1 MQKVRNRQKGMIAG
15 ARVLGASL
23 ILSTSLLAPFTTV
36 YAETGEGGVPNVTLP
51 NGVPTNYDLTWY
63 DEFDGDKLDMT
74 KWDYSLSSF
83 DPKARTQMHFT
94 DDPAN
99 VSLKDGI
106 LHLTALYTPKQLKW
120 NPVTK
125 KNEWVDRENTYK
137 DPKTGQTITYKA
149 PFTSGAIQ
157 TRDRHGKVLT
167 EFVGDFYAESRIKL
181 PLSESSWASFW
192 MTGTKGG
199 GSPKS
204 GEIDVFES
212 KGYDPNYIQANV
224 HTEPSKTGQYS
235 EQHPYKIPNNGDTQ
249 TDFHTYGVLKEGDKV
264 TFFYDGQA
272 VHTIKYSELTKNTP
286 FVNKDNGFILRL
298 THIVGGSFVKD
309 WDGGTRN
316 YTDAI
321 PYKDSYKDGSRSD
334 MQIDYVRV
342 WQPNTKPVTTE
353 APTTTTV
360 APTTTV
366 TPTTTEA
373 PTTTVAPTTTEATTT
388 TEAPTTTVATTTTE
402 APTTTVAT
410 TTTEAPTTT
419 VATTTTEAPTTTAAT
434 TTTEAPTTTVATTTT
449 ETQTTTT
456 VAPTTTVATTEAPVV
471 TSSAPIATEAPI
483 LTTTTAVE
491 TEAPVV
497 TTSAPVVTEAPV
509 VTTSAPVVTEAPVVT
524 TTDPVVTEAPV
535 VTTTAPVVT
544 EAPVVTT
551 SAPVA
556 TEAPVVTTSA
566 PVVTEAPVATTSAP
580 VVTEAPT
587 TTTTTEAPTTTIAT
601 TETEAPTTSSEAT
614 TEAPRRRFRR
624 RRALLDTTEVPTPTP
639 EAEVRS
645 TVAETV
651 ATTEAPAP
659 VAVLTNAVEDKV
671 VTAQTNAEAT
681 ESRMLA
687 TPLAAKAEQAQDKE
701 AKDAKDPS
709 PAPVAQAAPA
719 GEDELPNTGTSMGT
733 LYLILSA
740 VFLTG
745 GAFVFAK
752 SKK

>member
-125 KNEWVDRENTYK
+125 KNEWVDREN
-137 DPKTGQTITYKA
+137 TYKA

-353 APTTTTV
+353 APTTTTA

-388 TEAPTTTVATTTTE
+388 TEAPTTPVATTTTE

-410 TTTEAPTTT
+410 TTTEAPTTI
-419 VATTTTEAPTTTAAT
+419 
-434 TTTEAPTTTVATTTT
+434 
-449 ETQTTTT
+449 T

-471 TSSAPIATEAPI
+471 TSAAPIATEAPI

-497 TTSAPVVTEAPV
+497 TTTA
-509 VTTSAPVVTEAPVVT
+509 
-524 TTDPVVTEAPV
+524 PVVTEAPV

-551 SAPVA
+551 SAPVVTEA
-556 TEAPVVTTSA
+556 PVVTTTAPVVTTTAPVVTEAPVVTTSVPVVTEAPVVTTSA
-566 PVVTEAPVATTSAP
+566 PVVTEAPT
-580 VVTEAPT
+580 T
-587 TTTTTEAPTTTIAT
+587 TTTTTEAPTTTTAT

-624 RRALLDTTEVPTPTP
+624 RRALLDTAEVPTPSP

-645 TVAETV
+645 TVAETLV
-651 ATTEAPAP
+651 SSGAPAP
-659 VAVLTNAVEDKV
+659 IAVLTNAVEATEV
-671 VTAQTNAEAT
+671 AEANAST
-681 ESRMLA
+681 TDSRVLA
-687 TPLAAKAEQAQDKE
+687 TPLASKAEQAPDKE

-740 VFLTG
+740 VFLSG

>member
-36 YAETGEGGVPNVTLP
+36 YAETGEGGAPNVTLP

-410 TTTEAPTTT
+410 TTTE
-419 VATTTTEAPTTTAAT
+419 
-434 TTTEAPTTTVATTTT
+434 
-449 ETQTTTT
+449 TQTTTT
-456 VAPTTTVATTEAPVV
+456 VAPTTTVAT
-471 TSSAPIATEAPI
+471 
-483 LTTTTAVE
+483 

-524 TTDPVVTEAPV
+524 TSAPVATEAPV

-551 SAPVA
+551 SAPVV
-556 TEAPVVTTSA
+556 TEAPVVTT
-566 PVVTEAPVATTSAP
+566 TAP

-587 TTTTTEAPTTTIAT
+587 TTTTTTEAPTTTTAT
-601 TETEAPTTSSEAT
+601 TVTEEPTTTTAAT
-614 TEAPRRRFRR
+614 TEAPRSRVRR
-624 RRALLDTTEVPTPTP
+624 RRALLDTTELPTPTP
-639 EAEVRS
+639 EAEVRA

-651 ATTEAPAP
+651 ATTEALAP
-659 VAVLTNAVEDKV
+659 TAVLTNAVEDKV

-681 ESRMLA
+681 ESRVLA
-687 TPLAAKAEQAQDKE
+687 TPLASKSAQAPAKETKEQKN
-701 AKDAKDPS
+701 PS

-740 VFLTG
+740 VFLSG

>member
-1 MQKVRNRQKGMIAG
+1 MSNVGKGLQKTLFLNKRRDRRTIMQKVRNRQKGMIAG

-23 ILSTSLLAPFTTV
+23 ILSTSLLAPFATV
-36 YAETGEGGVPNVTLP
+36 YAETGEGRVPNVTLP
-51 NGVPTNYDLTWY
+51 TGIPTNYDLTWF
-63 DEFDGDKLDMT
+63 DEFDGNKLDRT

-181 PLSESSWASFW
+181 PFSESSWASFW

-212 KGYDPNYIQANV
+212 KGYDPKFIQANV
-224 HTEPSKTGQYS
+224 HTEPTPGKTGQYS

-272 VHTIKYSELTKNTP
+272 VKTIKYSELLKNTP

-309 WDGGTRN
+309 WEKNDTRN

-342 WQPNTKPVTTE
+342 WQPNAKPVTTE
-353 APTTTTV
+353 APTTTTT
-360 APTTTV
+360 PEETTV
-366 TPTTTEA
+366 
-373 PTTTVAPTTTEATTT
+373 TTEATTGETSETTEETTVT
-388 TEAPTTTVATTTTE
+388 TEATTV
-402 APTTTVAT
+402 
-410 TTTEAPTTT
+410 
-419 VATTTTEAPTTTAAT
+419 
-434 TTTEAPTTTVATTTT
+434 
-449 ETQTTTT
+449 
-456 VAPTTTVATTEAPVV
+456 
-471 TSSAPIATEAPI
+471 TSE
-483 LTTTTAVE
+483 E
-491 TEAPVV
+491 
-497 TTSAPVVTEAPV
+497 
-509 VTTSAPVVTEAPVVT
+509 
-524 TTDPVVTEAPV
+524 
-535 VTTTAPVVT
+535 
-544 EAPVVTT
+544 
-551 SAPVA
+551 
-556 TEAPVVTTSA
+556 
-566 PVVTEAPVATTSAP
+566 
-580 VVTEAPT
+580 T
-587 TTTTTEAPTTTIAT
+587 TTTTTTP
-601 TETEAPTTSSEAT
+601 
-614 TEAPRRRFRR
+614 
-624 RRALLDTTEVPTPTP
+624 EVPTPDDTTTTP
-639 EAEVRS
+639 EYPGGGDGTFGPRKSTTTTTPETPTNSSEEATTPENGGGRKSLLPSTGEV
-645 TVAETV
+645 V
-651 ATTEAPAP
+651 ATGL
-659 VAVLTNAVEDKV
+659 VFSGVLVLSGAVVLK
-671 VTAQTNAEAT
+671 
-681 ESRMLA
+681 R
-687 TPLAAKAEQAQDKE
+687 K
-701 AKDAKDPS
+701 
-709 PAPVAQAAPA
+709 
-719 GEDELPNTGTSMGT
+719 
-733 LYLILSA
+733 I
-740 VFLTG
+740 
-745 GAFVFAK
+745 
-752 SKK
+752 SK

>member
-321 PYKDSYKDGSRSD
+321 PYKDSYRDGSRSD

-419 VATTTTEAPTTTAAT
+419 VATT
-434 TTTEAPTTTVATTTT
+434 
-449 ETQTTTT
+449 
-456 VAPTTTVATTEAPVV
+456 EAPVV
-471 TSSAPIATEAPI
+471 TTSAPVA
-483 LTTTTAVE
+483 

-509 VTTSAPVVTEAPVVT
+509 VTTS
-524 TTDPVVTEAPV
+524 
-535 VTTTAPVVT
+535 APVVT

-566 PVVTEAPVATTSAP
+566 PVVTEAPVVTTSAPVVTEAPVVTTSAPVATEAPVVTTTAPVVTEAPVVTTTAP

-587 TTTTTEAPTTTIAT
+587 TTTTTTEAPTTTTAT
-601 TETEAPTTSSEAT
+601 TVTEGPTTTTAAT
-614 TEAPRRRFRR
+614 TEAPRSRVRR
-624 RRALLDTTEVPTPTP
+624 RRALLDTTELPTPTP

-659 VAVLTNAVEDKV
+659 TAVLTNAVEDKV
-671 VTAQTNAEAT
+671 VTAQTNTEAT
-681 ESRMLA
+681 ESRVLA
-687 TPLAAKAEQAQDKE
+687 TPLAAKSEQAQDKE

>member
-1 MQKVRNRQKGMIAG
+1 MQKVRNKQKGMIAG

-23 ILSTSLLAPFTTV
+23 ILSTSLLAPFATV
-36 YAETGEGGVPNVTLP
+36 YAETGEGRVPNVTLP
-51 NGVPTNYDLTWY
+51 TGIPTNYDLTWF
-63 DEFDGDKLDMT
+63 DEFDGNKLDRT

-157 TRDRHGKVLT
+157 TRDRHGKVLS

-181 PLSESSWASFW
+181 PFSESSWASFW

-212 KGYDPNYIQANV
+212 KGYDPKFIQANV
-224 HTEPSKTGQYS
+224 HTEPTPGKTGQYS

-272 VHTIKYSELTKNTP
+272 VKTIKYSELLKNTP

-309 WDGGTRN
+309 WEKNGTRN

-342 WQPNTKPVTTE
+342 WQPNAKPVTTE
-353 APTTTTV
+353 APTTTTTTTV
-360 APTTTV
+360 APTTTTATTV
-366 TPTTTEA
+366 APTTTTTTTETPTTTEA
-373 PTTTVAPTTTEATTT
+373 PTTTVAPTT

-410 TTTEAPTTT
+410 
-419 VATTTTEAPTTTAAT
+419 
-434 TTTEAPTTTVATTTT
+434 
-449 ETQTTTT
+449 
-456 VAPTTTVATTEAPVV
+456 
-471 TSSAPIATEAPI
+471 
-483 LTTTTAVE
+483 

-509 VTTSAPVVTEAPVVT
+509 VTTSAPVVTK
-524 TTDPVVTEAPV
+524 
-535 VTTTAPVVT
+535 
-544 EAPVVTT
+544 
-551 SAPVA
+551 
-556 TEAPVVTTSA
+556 APVVTTSA
-566 PVVTEAPVATTSAP
+566 PVVTEAPTTA
-580 VVTEAPT
+580 
-587 TTTTTEAPTTTIAT
+587 TTTTEAPTTTTAT
-601 TETEAPTTSSEAT
+601 TVTEASTTS
-614 TEAPRRRFRR
+614 TEAPRSRVRR
-624 RRALLDTTEVPTPTP
+624 RRALLDTTEQPTPTP
-639 EAEVRS
+639 EAEVRT
-645 TVAETV
+645 TVADVV
-651 ATTEAPAP
+651 ATSEVPAP

-671 VTAQTNAEAT
+671 ATAESNVVEDKVVTPETNAEAT
-681 ESRMLA
+681 ESRVLA
-687 TPLAAKAEQAQDKE
+687 TPLAAKQEQAADKD
-701 AKDAKDPS
+701 AKEAKDPS
-709 PAPVAQAAPA
+709 PAPVAQAAPAKA

>member
-1 MQKVRNRQKGMIAG
+1 MQKVRNGQKGMIAG

-419 VATTTTEAPTTTAAT
+419 VATTTTEAPTTTVAT

-497 TTSAPVVTEAPV
+497 TTSAPVVTEAP
-509 VTTSAPVVTEAPVVT
+509 T
-524 TTDPVVTEAPV
+524 
-535 VTTTAPVVT
+535 
-544 EAPVVTT
+544 
-551 SAPVA
+551 
-556 TEAPVVTTSA
+556 
-566 PVVTEAPVATTSAP
+566 
-580 VVTEAPT
+580 T
-587 TTTTTEAPTTTIAT
+587 TTTTTEAPTTTAAT

-624 RRALLDTTEVPTPTP
+624 RRALLDTAEVPTPSP

-645 TVAETV
+645 TVAETLV
-651 ATTEAPAP
+651 SSGAPAP
-659 VAVLTNAVEDKV
+659 VAVLTNAVEDRVATAETNAVEDKV

-681 ESRMLA
+681 ESRVLA
-687 TPLAAKAEQAQDKE
+687 TPLVSKAEQAPAKE
-701 AKDAKDPS
+701 TKEQKNPS

>member
-212 KGYDPNYIQANV
+212 KGYDSNYIQANV

-353 APTTTTV
+353 APTTTTA

-419 VATTTTEAPTTTAAT
+419 
-434 TTTEAPTTTVATTTT
+434 
-449 ETQTTTT
+449 T

-471 TSSAPIATEAPI
+471 TTTAPVVTEAPVV
-483 LTTTTAVE
+483 TTTAPVV

-524 TTDPVVTEAPV
+524 TSAPVVTEVPVVTTTAPVVTEAPV

-544 EAPVVTT
+544 EAPTT
-551 SAPVA
+551 
-556 TEAPVVTTSA
+556 
-566 PVVTEAPVATTSAP
+566 
-580 VVTEAPT
+580 T
-587 TTTTTEAPTTTIAT
+587 TTTTTEAPTTTAAT

-624 RRALLDTTEVPTPTP
+624 RRALLDTAEVPTPSP

-645 TVAETV
+645 TVVETLV
-651 ATTEAPAP
+651 SSGAPAP
-659 VAVLTNAVEDKV
+659 IAVLTNAVEATEV
-671 VTAQTNAEAT
+671 AEANAST
-681 ESRMLA
+681 TDSRVLA
-687 TPLAAKAEQAQDKE
+687 TPLASKAEQAPAKE
-701 AKDAKDPS
+701 TKDVKDPS
-709 PAPVAQAAPA
+709 PTPVAQGTPAPA

-740 VFLTG
+740 VFLSG

>member
-1 MQKVRNRQKGMIAG
+1 MQKVRNKQKGMIAG

-23 ILSTSLLAPFTTV
+23 ILSTSLLAPFATV
-36 YAETGEGGVPNVTLP
+36 YAETGEGRVPNVVLP
-51 NGVPTNYDLTWY
+51 TGVPKNYDLTWF
-63 DEFDGDKLDMT
+63 DEFDGEQLDRT

-99 VSLKDGI
+99 VSLKNGI

-137 DPKTGQTITYKA
+137 DPTTGQMVTYKA

-181 PLSESSWASFW
+181 PFSESSWASFW

-199 GSPKS
+199 GSPTS

-212 KGYDPNYIQANV
+212 KGYDPTFIQANV
-224 HTEPSKTGQYS
+224 HTAPTPGKTGQYS

-272 VHTIKYSELTKNTP
+272 VKTIKYSELLKNTP

-309 WDGGTRN
+309 WEKNGTRN

-342 WQPNTKPVTTE
+342 WQPNAKPVTTE
-353 APTTTTV
+353 TPTTTTV
-360 APTTTV
+360 APTTT
-366 TPTTTEA
+366 TTTTAAPTTTT
-373 PTTTVAPTTTEATTT
+373 TTTVAPTTTEATTT

-402 APTTTVAT
+402 APA
-410 TTTEAPTTT
+410 
-419 VATTTTEAPTTTAAT
+419 
-434 TTTEAPTTTVATTTT
+434 
-449 ETQTTTT
+449 
-456 VAPTTTVATTEAPVV
+456 TTVATTEAPVV
-471 TSSAPIATEAPI
+471 TTSAPVVTEAPI
-483 LTTTTAVE
+483 
-491 TEAPVV
+491 V

-509 VTTSAPVVTEAPVVT
+509 VTTSAQVPVV
-524 TTDPVVTEAPV
+524 
-535 VTTTAPVVT
+535 
-544 EAPVVTT
+544 
-551 SAPVA
+551 
-556 TEAPVVTTSA
+556 
-566 PVVTEAPVATTSAP
+566 TTSAP

-587 TTTTTEAPTTTIAT
+587 TTTEASTTTTAT
-601 TETEAPTTSSEAT
+601 TVTEAPTTSNEAT
-614 TEAPRRRFRR
+614 TEAPKSRVRR
-624 RRALLDTTEVPTPTP
+624 RRALLDTTEQPTPTP
-639 EAEVRS
+639 EAEVRA
-645 TVAETV
+645 TVAETL
-651 ATTEAPAP
+651 ATSETPAP
-659 VAVLTNAVEDKV
+659 TAVLTNAVEASEVSASTAETNAVEDRV
-671 VTAQTNAEAT
+671 VTAETNAEASP
-681 ESRMLA
+681 SRALA
-687 TPLAAKAEQAQDKE
+687 TPLASKAEEAPNKE
-701 AKDAKDPS
+701 AKDS
-709 PAPVAQAAPA
+709 SLTPVAQGTPVAV
-719 GEDELPNTGTSMGT
+719 EDELPNTGTSMET

-745 GAFVFAK
+745 GVFVFAK

>member
-419 VATTTTEAPTTTAAT
+419 VATTTTEAPTTT
-434 TTTEAPTTTVATTTT
+434 VATTTT

-497 TTSAPVVTEAPV
+497 TTSAPVVTEAP
-509 VTTSAPVVTEAPVVT
+509 
-524 TTDPVVTEAPV
+524 
-535 VTTTAPVVT
+535 
-544 EAPVVTT
+544 
-551 SAPVA
+551 
-556 TEAPVVTTSA
+556 
-566 PVVTEAPVATTSAP
+566 
-580 VVTEAPT
+580 T
-587 TTTTTEAPTTTIAT
+587 TTTTTEAPTTTAAT

-624 RRALLDTTEVPTPTP
+624 RRALLDTAEVPTPSS

-645 TVAETV
+645 TVAETLV
-651 ATTEAPAP
+651 SSGAPAP
-659 VAVLTNAVEDKV
+659 IAVLTNAVEATEV
-671 VTAQTNAEAT
+671 AEANAST
-681 ESRMLA
+681 TDSRVLA
-687 TPLAAKAEQAQDKE
+687 TPLASKAEQAPEKE
-701 AKDAKDPS
+701 AKDVKDPS
-709 PAPVAQAAPA
+709 PTPVAQGTPAPA

>member
-353 APTTTTV
+353 APTTTTA

-410 TTTEAPTTT
+410 TTTEVPTTT
-419 VATTTTEAPTTTAAT
+419 VATTTTEVPTTTVAT

-449 ETQTTTT
+449 EAPTTTVASTTTEASTTT
-456 VAPTTTVATTEAPVV
+456 VAPTTTVAT
-471 TSSAPIATEAPI
+471 
-483 LTTTTAVE
+483 
-491 TEAPVV
+491 
-497 TTSAPVVTEAPV
+497 
-509 VTTSAPVVTEAPVVT
+509 
-524 TTDPVVTEAPV
+524 
-535 VTTTAPVVT
+535 T

-566 PVVTEAPVATTSAP
+566 PVVTEAPVVTTSAPVATEAPVVTTSAPVAIEAPVVTTSAP
-580 VVTEAPT
+580 VVTEAPIT
-587 TTTTTEAPTTTIAT
+587 TTTTTEAPTTTTTTVTEVPTTTTTTVTEAPTTTTTTTEAPTTTTAT

-624 RRALLDTTEVPTPTP
+624 RRALLDTAEVPTPSP

-645 TVAETV
+645 TVAETLV
-651 ATTEAPAP
+651 SSGAPAP
-659 VAVLTNAVEDKV
+659 IAVLTNAVEATEV
-671 VTAQTNAEAT
+671 AEANAST
-681 ESRMLA
+681 TDSRVLA
-687 TPLAAKAEQAQDKE
+687 TPLVSKAEQAPAKE
-701 AKDAKDPS
+701 TKEQKNPS

-740 VFLTG
+740 VFLSG

>member
-419 VATTTTEAPTTTAAT
+419 VATTTTE
-434 TTTEAPTTTVATTTT
+434 
-449 ETQTTTT
+449 TQTTTT

-497 TTSAPVVTEAPV
+497 TTSAPVVTEAP
-509 VTTSAPVVTEAPVVT
+509 T
-524 TTDPVVTEAPV
+524 
-535 VTTTAPVVT
+535 
-544 EAPVVTT
+544 
-551 SAPVA
+551 
-556 TEAPVVTTSA
+556 
-566 PVVTEAPVATTSAP
+566 
-580 VVTEAPT
+580 T
-587 TTTTTEAPTTTIAT
+587 TTTTTEAPTTTAAT

-624 RRALLDTTEVPTPTP
+624 RRALLDTAEVPTPSP

-645 TVAETV
+645 TVAETLV
-651 ATTEAPAP
+651 SSGAPAP
-659 VAVLTNAVEDKV
+659 VAVLTNAVEDRVATAETNAVEDKV

-681 ESRMLA
+681 ESRVLA
-687 TPLAAKAEQAQDKE
+687 TPLVSKAEQAPAKE
-701 AKDAKDPS
+701 TKEQKNPS

>member
-94 DDPAN
+94 DDLAN

-157 TRDRHGKVLT
+157 TRYRHGKVLT

-402 APTTTVAT
+402 APTTT
-410 TTTEAPTTT
+410 E
-419 VATTTTEAPTTTAAT
+419 AT

-524 TTDPVVTEAPV
+524 TTAPVVTEAPV

-551 SAPVA
+551 SAPVV

-566 PVVTEAPVATTSAP
+566 PVVTEAPVVTTSVPVVTEAPVVTTSAP

-587 TTTTTEAPTTTIAT
+587 TTTTTTEAPTTTTAT

-624 RRALLDTTEVPTPTP
+624 RRALLDTAEVPTPSP

-645 TVAETV
+645 TVAETLV
-651 ATTEAPAP
+651 SSGAPAP
-659 VAVLTNAVEDKV
+659 IAVLTNAVEATEV
-671 VTAQTNAEAT
+671 AEANAST
-681 ESRMLA
+681 TDSRVLA
-687 TPLAAKAEQAQDKE
+687 TPLAAKSEQAQDKE

>member
-321 PYKDSYKDGSRSD
+321 PYKDSYQDGSRSD

-360 APTTTV
+360 ATTTTV

-388 TEAPTTTVATTTTE
+388 TEVPTTTVATTTTE
-402 APTTTVAT
+402 APTTTVAS
-410 TTTEAPTTT
+410 TTTEAS
-419 VATTTTEAPTTTAAT
+419 
-434 TTTEAPTTTVATTTT
+434 
-449 ETQTTTT
+449 TTT

-471 TSSAPIATEAPI
+471 TTSAPVA
-483 LTTTTAVE
+483 

-509 VTTSAPVVTEAPVVT
+509 VTTSAPVATETPVVT
-524 TTDPVVTEAPV
+524 TSAPVVTEAPV
-535 VTTTAPVVT
+535 VTTSAPVATEAPVVTTSAPVATEAPVVTTSAPVVT

-566 PVVTEAPVATTSAP
+566 PVVTEAPVVTTSAP
-580 VVTEAPT
+580 VVTETPT
-587 TTTTTEAPTTTIAT
+587 TTTT
-601 TETEAPTTSSEAT
+601 TEAPTTSSEAT

-624 RRALLDTTEVPTPTP
+624 RRALLDTAEVPTPSP

-645 TVAETV
+645 TVAETLV
-651 ATTEAPAP
+651 SSGAPAP
-659 VAVLTNAVEDKV
+659 IAVLTNAVEATEV
-671 VTAQTNAEAT
+671 AEANAST
-681 ESRMLA
+681 TDSRVLA
-687 TPLAAKAEQAQDKE
+687 TPLVSKAEQAPAKE
-701 AKDAKDPS
+701 TKEQKNPS

>member
-419 VATTTTEAPTTTAAT
+419 VATTTTEAPTTT
-434 TTTEAPTTTVATTTT
+434 VATTT
-449 ETQTTTT
+449 
-456 VAPTTTVATTEAPVV
+456 
-471 TSSAPIATEAPI
+471 TEAPI

-551 SAPVA
+551 
-556 TEAPVVTTSA
+556 T
-566 PVVTEAPVATTSAP
+566 AP

-587 TTTTTEAPTTTIAT
+587 TTTTTTEAPTTTAAT

-624 RRALLDTTEVPTPTP
+624 RRALLDTAEVPTPSP

-645 TVAETV
+645 TVAETLV
-651 ATTEAPAP
+651 SSGAPAP
-659 VAVLTNAVEDKV
+659 IAVLTNAVE
-671 VTAQTNAEAT
+671 AT
-681 ESRMLA
+681 EVVEANASTTDSRVLA
-687 TPLAAKAEQAQDKE
+687 TPLASKAEQAPDKE

-740 VFLTG
+740 VFLSG

>member
-1 MQKVRNRQKGMIAG
+1 MQKVRNKQKGMIAG

-23 ILSTSLLAPFTTV
+23 ILSTSLLAPFATV
-36 YAETGEGGVPNVTLP
+36 YAETGEGRVPNVVLP
-51 NGVPTNYDLTWY
+51 TGVPKNYDLTWF
-63 DEFDGDKLDMT
+63 DEFDGEQLDRT

-99 VSLKDGI
+99 VSLKNGI

-137 DPKTGQTITYKA
+137 DPTTGQMVTYKA

-181 PLSESSWASFW
+181 PFSESSWASFW

-199 GSPKS
+199 GSPTS

-212 KGYDPNYIQANV
+212 KGYDPTFIQANV
-224 HTEPSKTGQYS
+224 HTAPTPGKTGQYS

-272 VHTIKYSELTKNTP
+272 VKTIKYSELLKNTP

-309 WDGGTRN
+309 WEKNGTRN

-342 WQPNTKPVTTE
+342 WQPNAKPVTTE
-353 APTTTTV
+353 TPTTTTV
-360 APTTTV
+360 APTTTNM
-366 TPTTTEA
+366 TTAAPTTTT
-373 PTTTVAPTTTEATTT
+373 TTTVAPTTTEATTT

-402 APTTTVAT
+402 APA
-410 TTTEAPTTT
+410 
-419 VATTTTEAPTTTAAT
+419 
-434 TTTEAPTTTVATTTT
+434 
-449 ETQTTTT
+449 
-456 VAPTTTVATTEAPVV
+456 TTVATTEAPVV
-471 TSSAPIATEAPI
+471 TTSAPVVTEAPI
-483 LTTTTAVE
+483 VTTSAPVV
-491 TEAPVV
+491 TEAPVVTTSAPVVTEAPIVTTSAPVVTEAPIVTTSAPVVTEAPIVTTSAPVVTESPVV

-509 VTTSAPVVTEAPVVT
+509 VTTSAPVVTEAQT
-524 TTDPVVTEAPV
+524 TTTTETPT
-535 VTTTAPVVT
+535 TTTA
-544 EAPVVTT
+544 TT
-551 SAPVA
+551 
-556 TEAPVVTTSA
+556 
-566 PVVTEAPVATTSAP
+566 
-580 VVTEAPT
+580 VTEAPT
-587 TTTTTEAPTTTIAT
+587 T
-601 TETEAPTTSSEAT
+601 SNEAT
-614 TEAPRRRFRR
+614 TEAPRSRVRR
-624 RRALLDTTEVPTPTP
+624 RRALLDTTEQPTPTP
-639 EAEVRS
+639 EAEVRA
-645 TVAETV
+645 TVAETL
-651 ATTEAPAP
+651 ATSETPAP
-659 VAVLTNAVEDKV
+659 TAFLTNAVEASEVSASTAETNAVEDRV
-671 VTAQTNAEAT
+671 VTAETNAEASP
-681 ESRMLA
+681 SRALA
-687 TPLAAKAEQAQDKE
+687 TPLASKAEEAPNKE
-701 AKDAKDPS
+701 AKDS
-709 PAPVAQAAPA
+709 SLTPVAQGTPVAV
-719 GEDELPNTGTSMGT
+719 EDELPNTGTSMET

-745 GAFVFAK
+745 GVFVFAK

>member
-1 MQKVRNRQKGMIAG
+1 MSNVGKGLQKTLFLNKRRNRRTIMQKVRNRQKGMIAG

-23 ILSTSLLAPFTTV
+23 ILSTSLLAPIATV
-36 YAETGEGGVPNVTLP
+36 YAETGEGRVPNVTLP
-51 NGVPTNYDLTWY
+51 NGVPTNYDLTWF
-63 DEFDGDKLDMT
+63 DEFDGDKLDRT

-83 DPKARTQMHFT
+83 DPKNRTQMHFT

-106 LHLTALYTPKQLKW
+106 LHLTALYTPKQWKW
-120 NPVTK
+120 NDQTK
-125 KNEWVDRENTYK
+125 KHEWVDRENTYV
-137 DPKTGQTITYKA
+137 DSKTKQTITYKA

-181 PLSESSWASFW
+181 PFSESSWASFW

-199 GSPKS
+199 GSPTS

-212 KGYDPNYIQANV
+212 KGYDPKFIQANI
-224 HTEPSKTGQYS
+224 HTAPTPEPGKEKYSDQY
-235 EQHPYKIPNNGDTQ
+235 QKKLPNNGDTQ
-249 TDFHTYGVLKEGDKV
+249 TAFHTYGVLKEGDKI

-272 VHTIKYSELTKNTP
+272 LYTVKYSEIKKNEA
-286 FVNKDNGFILRL
+286 FVNPENGFILRL

-309 WDGGTRN
+309 FGKNATRN

-342 WQPNTKPVTTE
+342 WQPSAKPVTTE
-353 APTTTTV
+353 APTTTTTTTTV
-360 APTTTV
+360 APTTT
-366 TPTTTEA
+366 TEAPTTTAAPTTTEA

-410 TTTEAPTTT
+410 T
-419 VATTTTEAPTTTAAT
+419 
-434 TTTEAPTTTVATTTT
+434 
-449 ETQTTTT
+449 
-456 VAPTTTVATTEAPVV
+456 
-471 TSSAPIATEAPI
+471 
-483 LTTTTAVE
+483 
-491 TEAPVV
+491 EAPVV

-509 VTTSAPVVTEAPVVT
+509 VTTSAPVATEAPVVT
-524 TTDPVVTEAPV
+524 TSAPV
-535 VTTTAPVVT
+535 AT

-566 PVVTEAPVATTSAP
+566 PVVTEAPVVTT
-580 VVTEAPT
+580 VAPT
-587 TTTTTEAPTTTIAT
+587 TTTTTEAPTTTAAT
-601 TETEAPTTSSEAT
+601 TVTEEPTTTTVAT
-614 TEAPRRRFRR
+614 TEAPRSRVR
-624 RRALLDTTEVPTPTP
+624 RRALLDTTELPTPTP

-659 VAVLTNAVEDKV
+659 TAVLTNAVEDKV
-671 VTAQTNAEAT
+671 VTAQTNTEAT
-681 ESRMLA
+681 ESRVLA

>member
-402 APTTTVAT
+402 APTTT
-410 TTTEAPTTT
+410 E
-419 VATTTTEAPTTTAAT
+419 AT

-524 TTDPVVTEAPV
+524 TTAPVVTEAPV

-551 SAPVA
+551 SAPVV

-566 PVVTEAPVATTSAP
+566 PVVTEAPVVTTSVPVVTEAPVVTTSAP

-587 TTTTTEAPTTTIAT
+587 TTTTTTEAPTTTTAT

-624 RRALLDTTEVPTPTP
+624 RRALLDTAEVPTPSP

-645 TVAETV
+645 TVAETLV
-651 ATTEAPAP
+651 SSGAPAP
-659 VAVLTNAVEDKV
+659 IAVLTNAVEATEV
-671 VTAQTNAEAT
+671 AEANAST
-681 ESRMLA
+681 TDSRVLA
-687 TPLAAKAEQAQDKE
+687 TPLVSKAEQAPAKE
-701 AKDAKDPS
+701 TKEQKNPS

-740 VFLTG
+740 VFLSG

>member
-1 MQKVRNRQKGMIAG
+1 MQKVRNKQKGMIAG

-23 ILSTSLLAPFTTV
+23 ILSTSLLAPFATV
-36 YAETGEGGVPNVTLP
+36 YAETGEGRVPNVVLP
-51 NGVPTNYDLTWY
+51 TGVPKNYDLTWF
-63 DEFDGDKLDMT
+63 DEFDGEQLDRT

-99 VSLKDGI
+99 VSLKNGI

-137 DPKTGQTITYKA
+137 DPTTGQMVTYKA

-181 PLSESSWASFW
+181 PFSESSWASFW

-199 GSPKS
+199 GSPTS

-212 KGYDPNYIQANV
+212 KGYDPTFIQANV
-224 HTEPSKTGQYS
+224 HTAPTPGKTGQYS

-272 VHTIKYSELTKNTP
+272 VKTIKYSELLKNTP

-309 WDGGTRN
+309 WEKNGTRN

-342 WQPNTKPVTTE
+342 WQPNAKPVTTE

-360 APTTTV
+360 APTTT
-366 TPTTTEA
+366 TTTTAAPTTTTTTTEA

-388 TEAPTTTVATTTTE
+388 TEAPITTVATTTTE

-410 TTTEAPTTT
+410 T
-419 VATTTTEAPTTTAAT
+419 
-434 TTTEAPTTTVATTTT
+434 
-449 ETQTTTT
+449 
-456 VAPTTTVATTEAPVV
+456 EAPVV
-471 TSSAPIATEAPI
+471 TTSSR
-483 LTTTTAVE
+483 VV

-509 VTTSAPVVTEAPVVT
+509 VTTSAPVVTEAPI
-524 TTDPVVTEAPV
+524 
-535 VTTTAPVVT
+535 
-544 EAPVVTT
+544 VTT

-566 PVVTEAPVATTSAP
+566 PVVTEVPVVTTSAP

-587 TTTTTEAPTTTIAT
+587 TTTTTTAT
-601 TETEAPTTSSEAT
+601 TVTEAPTTSNEAI
-614 TEAPRRRFRR
+614 TEAPRSRVRR
-624 RRALLDTTEVPTPTP
+624 RRALLDTNEQPTTTP
-639 EAEVRS
+639 EAEVRA
-645 TVAETV
+645 TLAETLV
-651 ATTEAPAP
+651 TSETPAP
-659 VAVLTNAVEDKV
+659 TAVLTNAVEASEVSASIAETNAVEDRV
-671 VTAQTNAEAT
+671 VTAETNAEASP
-681 ESRMLA
+681 SRALA
-687 TPLAAKAEQAQDKE
+687 TPLASKAEEAPNKE
-701 AKDAKDPS
+701 AKDS
-709 PAPVAQAAPA
+709 SLTPVAQGTQAA
-719 GEDELPNTGTSMGT
+719 GEDELPNTGTSMET

-740 VFLTG
+740 VVLTG

>member
-1 MQKVRNRQKGMIAG
+1 MVTANLFLNKRRNRRTIMQKVRNRQKGMIAG

-388 TEAPTTTVATTTTE
+388 TEAPTTTVASTTTE
-402 APTTTVAT
+402 AS
-410 TTTEAPTTT
+410 
-419 VATTTTEAPTTTAAT
+419 
-434 TTTEAPTTTVATTTT
+434 
-449 ETQTTTT
+449 TTT

-471 TSSAPIATEAPI
+471 TTSATVA
-483 LTTTTAVE
+483 

-509 VTTSAPVVTEAPVVT
+509 VTTS
-524 TTDPVVTEAPV
+524 
-535 VTTTAPVVT
+535 APVVT

-566 PVVTEAPVATTSAP
+566 PVVTEAPVVTTSAPVATEAPVVTTSAPVVTEAPVVTTSAP

-587 TTTTTEAPTTTIAT
+587 TTTT
-601 TETEAPTTSSEAT
+601 TEAPTTSSEAT

-624 RRALLDTTEVPTPTP
+624 RRALLDTAEVPTPSP

-645 TVAETV
+645 TVAETLV
-651 ATTEAPAP
+651 SSGAPAP
-659 VAVLTNAVEDKV
+659 IAVLTNAVEATEV
-671 VTAQTNAEAT
+671 AEANAST
-681 ESRMLA
+681 TDSRVLA
-687 TPLAAKAEQAQDKE
+687 TPLVSKAEQAPAKE
-701 AKDAKDPS
+701 TKEQKNPS

-740 VFLTG
+740 VFLSG

>member
-212 KGYDPNYIQANV
+212 KGYDSNYIQANV

-353 APTTTTV
+353 APTTTTA

-419 VATTTTEAPTTTAAT
+419 VATTTTEAPTTT
-434 TTTEAPTTTVATTTT
+434 
-449 ETQTTTT
+449 T

-471 TSSAPIATEAPI
+471 TTTAPVVTEAPVV
-483 LTTTTAVE
+483 TTTAPVV

-524 TTDPVVTEAPV
+524 T
-535 VTTTAPVVT
+535 
-544 EAPVVTT
+544 
-551 SAPVA
+551 
-556 TEAPVVTTSA
+556 
-566 PVVTEAPVATTSAP
+566 SAP

-587 TTTTTEAPTTTIAT
+587 TTTTTTTEAPTTTAAT

-624 RRALLDTTEVPTPTP
+624 RRALLDTAEVPTPSP

-645 TVAETV
+645 TVVETLV
-651 ATTEAPAP
+651 SSGAPAP
-659 VAVLTNAVEDKV
+659 IAVLTNAVEATEV
-671 VTAQTNAEAT
+671 AEANAST
-681 ESRMLA
+681 TDSRVLA
-687 TPLAAKAEQAQDKE
+687 TPLASKAEQAPAKE
-701 AKDAKDPS
+701 TKDVKDPS
-709 PAPVAQAAPA
+709 PTPVAQGTPAPA

>member
-212 KGYDPNYIQANV
+212 KGYDSNYIQANV

-353 APTTTTV
+353 APTTTTA

-419 VATTTTEAPTTTAAT
+419 VATTTTEAPTTT
-434 TTTEAPTTTVATTTT
+434 
-449 ETQTTTT
+449 T

-471 TSSAPIATEAPI
+471 TTTAPVVTEAPVV
-483 LTTTTAVE
+483 TTTAPVV

-524 TTDPVVTEAPV
+524 T
-535 VTTTAPVVT
+535 
-544 EAPVVTT
+544 
-551 SAPVA
+551 
-556 TEAPVVTTSA
+556 
-566 PVVTEAPVATTSAP
+566 SAP

-587 TTTTTEAPTTTIAT
+587 TTTTTTTEAPTTTAAT

-624 RRALLDTTEVPTPTP
+624 RRALLDTAEVPTPSP

-645 TVAETV
+645 TVVETLV
-651 ATTEAPAP
+651 SSGAPAP
-659 VAVLTNAVEDKV
+659 IAVLTNAVEATEV
-671 VTAQTNAEAT
+671 AEANAST
-681 ESRMLA
+681 TDSRVLA
-687 TPLAAKAEQAQDKE
+687 TPLASKAEQAPAKE
-701 AKDAKDPS
+701 TKDVKDPS
-709 PAPVAQAAPA
+709 PTPVAQGTPAPA

-740 VFLTG
+740 VFLSG

>member
-51 NGVPTNYDLTWY
+51 NGVPTNYDLTWF
-63 DEFDGDKLDMT
+63 DEFDGDKLDRT

-83 DPKARTQMHFT
+83 DPKNRTQMHFT

-212 KGYDPNYIQANV
+212 KGYDSNYIQANV

-353 APTTTTV
+353 APTTTTA

-419 VATTTTEAPTTTAAT
+419 VATTTTEAPTTT
-434 TTTEAPTTTVATTTT
+434 
-449 ETQTTTT
+449 T

-497 TTSAPVVTEAPV
+497 TTTA
-509 VTTSAPVVTEAPVVT
+509 
-524 TTDPVVTEAPV
+524 PVVTEAPV

-551 SAPVA
+551 SAPVV

-566 PVVTEAPVATTSAP
+566 PVVTEAPVVTTSAPVVTEAPVVTTTAPVVTEAPVVTTTAP

-587 TTTTTEAPTTTIAT
+587 TTTTTTTEAPTTTAAT

-624 RRALLDTTEVPTPTP
+624 RRALLDTAEVPTPSP

-645 TVAETV
+645 TVVETLV
-651 ATTEAPAP
+651 SSGAPAP
-659 VAVLTNAVEDKV
+659 IAVLTNAVEATEV
-671 VTAQTNAEAT
+671 AEANAST
-681 ESRMLA
+681 TDSRVLA
-687 TPLAAKAEQAQDKE
+687 TPLASKAEQAPAKE
-701 AKDAKDPS
+701 TKDVKDPS
-709 PAPVAQAAPA
+709 PTPVAQGTPAPA

-740 VFLTG
+740 VFLSG

>member
-1 MQKVRNRQKGMIAG
+1 MQKVRNKQKGMIAG

-23 ILSTSLLAPFTTV
+23 ILSTSLLAPFATV
-36 YAETGEGGVPNVTLP
+36 YAETGEGRVPNVTLP
-51 NGVPTNYDLTWY
+51 TGIPTNYDLTWF
-63 DEFDGDKLDMT
+63 DEFDGNKLDRT

-419 VATTTTEAPTTTAAT
+419 VATTTTE
-434 TTTEAPTTTVATTTT
+434 
-449 ETQTTTT
+449 TQTTTT

-524 TTDPVVTEAPV
+524 TTAPVVTEAPV

-551 SAPVA
+551 SAPVV

-566 PVVTEAPVATTSAP
+566 PVVTEAPVVTTSVPVVTEAPVVTTSAP

-587 TTTTTEAPTTTIAT
+587 TTTTTTEAPTTTTAT

-624 RRALLDTTEVPTPTP
+624 RRALLDTAEVPTPSP

-645 TVAETV
+645 TVAETLV
-651 ATTEAPAP
+651 SSGAPAP
-659 VAVLTNAVEDKV
+659 IAVLTNAVEATEV
-671 VTAQTNAEAT
+671 AEANAST
-681 ESRMLA
+681 TDSRVLA
-687 TPLAAKAEQAQDKE
+687 TSLAAKAEQASDKE